1 MTKASGE
8 LKSRSIIGF
17 HYTRLLKSA
26 TVCSNSSEMLQSHP
40 VMKGFD
46 FKFPRVAHIGNTV
59 SHAKNRKSRTFKY
72 NLHTVTILVD
82 GKKRRLRV
90 PTKILRMMKK
100 SGVTTHYKPEEKATK
115 K

>member
-1 MTKASGE
+1 MTCG
-8 LKSRSIIGF
+8 
-17 HYTRLLKSA
+17 
-26 TVCSNSSEMLQSHP
+26 
-40 VMKGFD
+40 
-46 FKFPRVAHIGNTV
+46 
-59 SHAKNRKSRTFKY
+59 RKSRTFKY

-100 SGVTTHYKPEEKATK
+100 AGITTHYKPEEKATK